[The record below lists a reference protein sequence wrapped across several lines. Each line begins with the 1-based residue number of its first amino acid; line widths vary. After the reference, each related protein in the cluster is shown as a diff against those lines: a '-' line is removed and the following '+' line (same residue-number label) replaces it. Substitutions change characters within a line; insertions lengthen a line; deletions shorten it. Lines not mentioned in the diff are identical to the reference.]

1 MWRLGVRDRR
11 EEGFGTS
18 CDRLDGFLLPRRV
31 HLEARSAFLRT
42 SAELKVFM
50 EHFSGVW
57 CRLGSAHSSLC
68 HSSLSGRMK
77 RPAHSFPPKKHSTF
91 TNTSFL
97 EAQLSFIGHSPTRNM
112 HKQPFLF
119 KILESV
125 LIATTCVIAQAT
137 KQMRGNDFSVQ
148 ITAET

>member
-97 EAQLSFIGHSPTRNM
+97 EAQLSFIGHSLTHNM